1 MQATS
6 KTQNGV
12 RFLSQFQL
20 TNPNR
25 VLLPKS
31 VHFWM
36 WRVLCA
42 ATMTR
47 LRSWRSLSSKS
58 TQCSGVTYHSVDS
71 ILKSSGASTPATLW
85 RLTLLMVLASTP
97 YKMTQAIRP
106 LQRLT
111 SQLMKIWHAPCSK
124 VVKKCHSLRRPRY
137 RALWVFSTFW
147 VKMERISR
155 WRV

>member
-1 MQATS
+1 MQAIS
-6 KTQNGV
+6 KTQNGA
-12 RFLSQFQL
+12 RFLSQFPW

-25 VLLPKS
+25 VLWLKS

-36 WRVLCA
+36 WRALCA

-47 LRSWRSLSSKS
+47 WRSWRSLSSKS

-71 ILKSSGASTPATLW
+71 ISKSSGVSTPATLW
-85 RLTLLMVLASTP
+85 KLTLLMELASTP

-124 VVKKCHSLRRPRY
+124 VVKKCRSSRRLRY

-147 VKMERISR
+147 
-155 WRV
+155 